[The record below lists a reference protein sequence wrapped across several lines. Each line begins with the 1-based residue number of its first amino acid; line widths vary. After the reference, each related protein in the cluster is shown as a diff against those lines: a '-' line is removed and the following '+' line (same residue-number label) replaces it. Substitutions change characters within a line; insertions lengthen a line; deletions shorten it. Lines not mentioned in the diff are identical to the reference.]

1 MIMLLPWDGLTDRDR
16 FNQWYLD
23 QRDEFSDL
31 ARDAAWSRL
40 FEVLGERP
48 EWVNLPRPGN
58 RSGFSPLHQAAWHG
72 ADFAVV
78 SRLIAH
84 GAWRTQRTRDGRR
97 PVDIAREQGHTHL
110 LDLLEPVT
118 VRPLPSPPDALE
130 HHVHTLMREST
141 GRCFEEIEHLLP
153 PLAPLTEGPAVK
165 IVFTVVGMMGGF
177 RYHLE
182 RGYVHV
188 HASSR
193 MDADDGDHYKVT
205 PTGWTA
211 IK

>member
-1 MIMLLPWDGLTDRDR
+1 MLEWDGLTDRAR
-16 FNQWYLD
+16 FSQWYLD
-23 QRDEFSDL
+23 RRDGFSDR
-31 ARDAAWSRL
+31 ARDADWGRL
-40 FEVLGERP
+40 FEALGEWP

-97 PVDIAREQGHTHL
+97 PVDIARERGHTHL
-110 LDLLEPVT
+110 LELLEPVT
-118 VRPLPSPPDALE
+118 VRPLPAPADVLE
-130 HHVHTLMREST
+130 QQVHTLMRRTT
-141 GRCFEEIEHLLP
+141 GRCFEEVEHLLP
-153 PLAPLTEGPAVK
+153 PLAPLTEGHSVK
-165 IVFTVVGMMGGF
+165 VVFTVVGMMGGF

-182 RGYVHV
+182 RDHVHV

-205 PTGWTA
+205 PEGWDE
-211 IK
+211 IR

>member
-1 MIMLLPWDGLTDRDR
+1 MLLQWDGLTDRDR
-16 FNQWYLD
+16 FNKWYLD

-31 ARDAAWSRL
+31 ARDAAWSRV

-130 HHVHTLMREST
+130 RQVHTLMREST

-153 PLAPLTEGPAVK
+153 PLTPLTEGPAVK
-165 IVFTVVGMMGGF
+165 VVFTVVGMMGGF

-182 RGYVHV
+182 PDYVHV

-193 MDADDGDHYKVT
+193 MDADDGAHYKVT
-205 PTGWTA
+205 PTGWAA